1 VSNAT
6 ASAGP
11 SPAWNPQAGVTRH
24 AFGNNPGSPDTAPK
38 PPAWFFAEVAYF
50 DPGDRNAGR
59 AGVSV
64 VFSEPIVGFERK
76 AL

>member
-1 VSNAT
+1 MV
-6 ASAGP
+6 
-11 SPAWNPQAGVTRH
+11 
-24 AFGNNPGSPDTAPK
+24 
-38 PPAWFFAEVAYF
+38 FAEVAYF

-59 AGVSV
+59 AAVSV